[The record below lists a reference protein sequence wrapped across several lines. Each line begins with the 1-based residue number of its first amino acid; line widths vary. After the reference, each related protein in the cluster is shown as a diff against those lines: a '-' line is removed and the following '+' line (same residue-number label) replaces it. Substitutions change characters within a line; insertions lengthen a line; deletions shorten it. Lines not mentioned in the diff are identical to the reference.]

1 VAGHRGR
8 DDEGAGAALLEVV
21 ADGLGAVEGAVQVG
35 LDDLVPGLDGAV
47 EDA

>member
-1 VAGHRGR
+1 VG
-8 DDEGAGAALLEVV
+8 

-35 LDDLVPGLDGAV
+35 LDNLHPFLDRAV